1 MILKIDSAR
10 PRARPGAHGRAKP
23 TFFGNRLIVC
33 QIAGKNGAE
42 FKNDVDNS
50 FRAHRTPTARPRARQ
65 TIFFGNRLIVCQITG
80 KNGAEF
86 KNDVENRFCGRAGAR
101 ARPWPRQTNFFCQ

>member
-1 MILKIDSAR
+1 MEKNPASRAPHATAR
-10 PRARPGAHGRAKP
+10 PQARQIN
-23 TFFGNRLIVC
+23 FFGHRLLVC
-33 QIAGKNGAE
+33 QITGKNGAE
-42 FKNDVDNS
+42 FKNVVENRFCGRS
-50 FRAHRTPTARPRARQ
+50 SVRARPRARQ
-65 TIFFGNRLIVCQITG
+65 INFFGNRLIVCQITG